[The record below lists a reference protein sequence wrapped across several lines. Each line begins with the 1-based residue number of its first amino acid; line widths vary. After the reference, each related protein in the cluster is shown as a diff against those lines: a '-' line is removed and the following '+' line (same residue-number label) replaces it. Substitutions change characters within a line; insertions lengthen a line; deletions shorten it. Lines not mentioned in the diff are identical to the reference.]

1 MAMNI
6 KEFHDR
12 AGIEQIL
19 GTLTSAK
26 GFPADSLL
34 IPSDAEYQIEFS
46 SGGTTEIVEGNKIV
60 GATSSA
66 TAYVC
71 GISLYMG
78 TWAGG
83 DASGILFL
91 RDVSGTFQA
100 ENLNVGAGSNLA
112 TIPGAPRECKYAGM
126 KPVSAFIMAKTA
138 AVNFT
143 LSGAVPTLAAGTDIG
158 IYLAENISYLIQGF
172 DNVKNFQAIN
182 TVNGSGGVLRTILF
196 Y

>member
-1 MAMNI
+1 MPVNI
-6 KEFHDR
+6 QTFQNR
-12 AGIEQIL
+12 AGLEQIL

-34 IPSDAEYQIEFS
+34 IPAKAEYHIEFS
-46 SGGTTEIVEGNKIV
+46 SGGTTEIVEGNKIT
-60 GATSSA
+60 GATSGA
-66 TAYVC
+66 TAYVE
-71 GISLYMG
+71 GVSLYSG

-83 DASGILFL
+83 DAAGILFL
-91 RDVSGTFQA
+91 KDVSGTFQA

-112 TIPGAPRECKYAGM
+112 TIPGAPRACTYAGR
-126 KPVSAFIMAKTA
+126 KPVAAFIMAKTA
-138 AVNFT
+138 SVTFT

-158 IYLAENISYLIQGF
+158 IPLPTNSYYMVEGF

-182 TVNGSGGVLRTILF
+182 TVNASGGVLRTILF

>member
-1 MAMNI
+1 MAVKI
-6 KEFHDR
+6 QEFQNR
-12 AGIEQIL
+12 AGLEQIL

-26 GFPADSLL
+26 GFPTDSLL
-34 IPSDAEYQIEFS
+34 IPADAEYLIEFS
-46 SGGTTEIVEGNKIV
+46 SGGTTEIVEGNKVV

-83 DASGILFL
+83 DAAGIFFL

-100 ENLNVGAGSNLA
+100 ENLDVGASSNLA
-112 TIPGAPRECKYAGM
+112 TIAGAVRTCTYAGR
-126 KPVSAFIMAKTA
+126 KPVAAFIMTKTA
-138 AVNFT
+138 SVTFT
-143 LSGAVPTLAAGTDIG
+143 LSGATPTLAAGTDIG
-158 IYLAENISYLIQGF
+158 IPLSVNSYYMIEGF

-182 TVNGSGGVLRTILF
+182 TVNASGGVLRTILF